1 MRPTFLGF
9 EVQKRSLMLAQKNQ
23 DITGN
28 NLSNINTPG
37 YTRQRVDMYS
47 MYVSGLGDP
56 RWSSRTT
63 TLGLQG
69 QGANAYGVSQ
79 IRDYYID
86 KRYRENVA
94 IEAETEKK
102 ITILTDLEDILDN
115 FESDG
120 LQAKT
125 KDFWAALQ
133 DYSEEKPDSGE
144 VATIVFNAAEN
155 LCRLLNSYYKDI
167 TEVEETYVNELKDNV
182 EYVNKLLEE
191 MTALNYRI
199 EKEKFHY
206 AAEYGPNELY
216 DQMNLYIDELSTFGD
231 IFVHQNANGTFDVEM
246 AGVKVLD
253 GMKMKNSRILMRDY
267 ELYGTASLYFENGQ
281 ELYLSRGILKGYQD
295 EINGNGVYATGG
307 QNNSYGIA
315 YFKSAINVFARTLA
329 EVLNTANG
337 AETDAFRAMFVP
349 ATDGAIITAGNIRV
363 SEDWRKDPTMIGK
376 VRYYNEKTGM
386 YEYGFD
392 EVSDGQ
398 VTRIKYVKV
407 PVYQKD
413 EDGYIKLFDEEG
425 NETGKRAKVQVVD
438 GEVKLY
444 LVDENGVL
452 QGEVDNDADGSP
464 LADLLANGALQYEYV
479 FDDDGN
485 PIPETDEDGN
495 IIYETVDGSAS
506 GIVNLQNT
514 NVKYLFSQF
523 DNKNIMFGH
532 SYDFTGSVFEYIS
545 FISNRLGQ
553 TIDYE
558 NSRYET
564 AVITVNELL
573 DARDN
578 VSGVEMDE
586 EGINMLNYTKWY
598 NASSRMLTT
607 LDDMLD
613 KLINGTG
620 RVGL

>member
-9 EVQKRSLMLAQKNQ
+9 EVQKRTLMMAQKNQ

-47 MYVSGLGDP
+47 MYVRGLGEP
-56 RWSSRTT
+56 RWSSRSAV
-63 TLGLQG
+63 LGMQG
-69 QGANAYGVSQ
+69 QGVNAYGVSQ
-79 IRDYYID
+79 IRDPYID
-86 KRYRENVA
+86 KRYRENVS

-102 ITILTDLEDILDN
+102 VNILSEIEDILDN

-120 LQAKT
+120 LQAATTDLWK
-125 KDFWAALQ
+125 ALQ
-133 DYSEEKPDSGE
+133 DYSEEKPDSRE
-144 VATIVFNAAEN
+144 VATIVMNAATS
-155 LCRLLNSYYKDI
+155 LCRLLNIYDQ
-167 TEVEETYVNELKDNV
+167 ELRDVEMTYVNELKDDV
-182 EYVNKLLEE
+182 SYVNDLLAQ
-191 MTALNYRI
+191 MTALNKRI
-199 EKEKFHY
+199 EQEKFHY
-206 AAEYGPNELY
+206 SPEYGPNELY
-216 DQMNLYIDELSTFGD
+216 DQMNLFIDELATFGD
-231 IFVHQNANGTFDVEM
+231 ISVHQNSNGTFDIEM
-246 AGVKVLD
+246 GGVKVLD
-253 GMKMKNSRILMRDY
+253 GMKMKNSTILMKDY
-267 ELYGTASLYFENGQ
+267 DIYGVASLYFENGQ
-281 ELYLSRGILKGYQD
+281 DLILTRGIFKGFQD
-295 EINGNGVYATGG
+295 MINGNGVYATGG
-307 QNNSYGIA
+307 QNSSYGIA

-376 VRYYNEKTGM
+376 VRYYNEKTGL

-392 EVSDGQ
+392 EVKDGQ
-398 VTRIKYVKV
+398 ITRIKYQMQVK
-407 PVYQKD
+407 YLKD
-413 EDGYIKLFDEEG
+413 ESGNYIYETDDAGNIVYETDEEG
-425 NETGKRAKVQVVD
+425 NEILDDD
-438 GEVKLY
+438 GNRIPKKI
-444 LVDENGVL
+444 
-452 QGEVDNDADGSP
+452 P
-464 LADLLANGALQYEYV
+464 DLLPNGALQYEYV
-479 FDDDGN
+479 LDDEGN

-495 IIYETVDGSAS
+495 IIYETVDGESS

-514 NVKYLFSQF
+514 NVKFLFAQF
-523 DNKNIMFGH
+523 DNKAIMFGH

-558 NSRYET
+558 QSRYET

>member
-9 EVQKRSLMLAQKNQ
+9 EVQKRALMLAQKNQ

-47 MYVSGLGDP
+47 MYVSGLGEP
-56 RWSSRTT
+56 RWSSRNAV
-63 TLGLQG
+63 LGMQG

-86 KRYRENVA
+86 KRYRENVS
-94 IEAETEKK
+94 IEAETEKR
-102 ITILTDLEDILDN
+102 ITILTEIENILDN

-144 VATIVFNAAEN
+144 VATIVFNAAES
-155 LCRLLNSYYKDI
+155 LCRLLNIYDKELR
-167 TEVEETYVNELKDNV
+167 EVEETYVNELKDNV
-182 EYVNKLLEE
+182 NYVNKLLEE
-191 MTALNYRI
+191 MTQLNYRI

-206 AAEYGPNELY
+206 AEEYGPNELY
-216 DQMNLYIDELSTFGD
+216 DQMNLYIDELATFGD
-231 IFVHQNANGTFDVEM
+231 ISVHQNANGTFDVEM

-253 GMKMKNSRILMRDY
+253 GMKMKNSRILMKDY
-267 ELYGTASLYFENGQ
+267 ELFGTAELYFENGQ
-281 ELYLSRGILKGYQD
+281 DVMLSRGILKGYQD
-295 EINGNGVYATGG
+295 MINGNGVYATGG
-307 QNNSYGIA
+307 QNNSYGIP
-315 YFKSAINVFARTLA
+315 YFKSAINIFARTLA

-337 AETDAFRAMFVP
+337 SETDYFRAMFVP
-349 ATDGAIITAGNIRV
+349 AVDGSLITAGNIRV
-363 SEDWRKDPTMIGK
+363 SDFWRNDPTMIGK
-376 VRYYNEKTGM
+376 VRYFNEKTGM

-398 VTRIKYVKV
+398 ITRPKYLRDAQGNLRLFEDPEDLSTELSIKY
-407 PVYQKD
+407 KD
-413 EDGYIKLFDEEG
+413 
-425 NETGKRAKVQVVD
+425 GKA
-438 GEVKLY
+438 Y
-444 LVDENGVL
+444 LWDDVNDDFVR
-452 QGEVDNDADGSP
+452 DADGKLI
-464 LADLLANGALQYEYV
+464 LADGKPAVEV
-479 FDDDGN
+479 DD
-485 PIPETDEDGN
+485 EGN
-495 IIYETVDGSAS
+495 IVYETVDGTSS

-514 NVKYLFSQF
+514 NVKFLFSQF
-523 DNKNIMFGH
+523 DNKLITFGNCH
-532 SYDFTGSVFEYIS
+532 DFNGSFFEYIS
-545 FISNRLGQ
+545 FVSNRLGQ

>member
-9 EVQKRSLMLAQKNQ
+9 EVQKRTLMMAQKNQ
-23 DITGN
+23 DVTGN

-47 MYVSGLGDP
+47 LYVSGLGHP
-56 RWSSRTT
+56 RWSSRAT
-63 TLGLQG
+63 TLAMQG
-69 QGANAYGVSQ
+69 QGVNAWGVSQ
-79 IRDYYID
+79 IRDIYID
-86 KRYRENVA
+86 KRYRENVS
-94 IEAETEKK
+94 IEAETEKR
-102 ITILTDLEDILDN
+102 ITILTDIEDILDN

-120 LQAKT
+120 LQVLT
-125 KDFWAALQ
+125 KNFWAALQ
-133 DYSEEKPDSGE
+133 DYSEEKPDSNE
-144 VATIVFNAAEN
+144 VATIVRNAAEN
-155 LCRLLNSYYKDI
+155 LCRALNVYDQ
-167 TEVEETYVNELKDNV
+167 ELRLVEDTYVNELKDNV
-182 EYVNKLLEE
+182 QYVNKLLEE

-199 EKEKFHY
+199 EQEKFHY
-206 AAEYGPNELY
+206 AEEYGPNELY
-216 DQMNLYIDELSTFGD
+216 DQMNLYIDELATFGD
-231 IFVHQNANGTFDVEM
+231 ITVHQNANGTYNVDM
-246 AGVKVLD
+246 GGVTIVD
-253 GMKMKNSRILMRDY
+253 GMNMKNGRILMKDY
-267 ELYGTASLYFENGQ
+267 DLYGTAELYFENGRDVI
-281 ELYLSRGILKGYQD
+281 LTRGILKGYQD
-295 EINGNGVYATGG
+295 MINGNGVYATGG
-307 QNNSYGIA
+307 QNNSYGIP
-315 YFKSAINVFARTLA
+315 YFRSTIDMFARTLA

-337 AETDAFRAMFVP
+337 AEQDPDRAMFVSSVE
-349 ATDGAIITAGNIRV
+349 DSLITAGNIRI
-363 SEDWRKDPTMIGK
+363 SDSWRLDPTMIGK

-386 YEYGFD
+386 YEYGYD

-398 VTRIKYVKV
+398 VTRIKYMQVT
-407 PVYQKD
+407 VYQKD
-413 EDGYIKLFDEEG
+413 EDGYIKLFDTDG
-425 NETGKRAKVQVVD
+425 NDTGKRAKVQVV
-438 GEVKLY
+438 GNEAKLY
-444 LVDENGVL
+444 LVDENGDL
-452 QGEVDNDADGSP
+452 QGEVDETIDGSP
-464 LADLLANGALQYEYV
+464 LPDLLPNGALQYEYV
-479 FDDDGN
+479 RDDEGN
-485 PIPETDEDGN
+485 LVPETDEDGN
-495 IIYETVDGSAS
+495 IIYETVDGAAS

-523 DNKNIMFGH
+523 DNKAITFGNCH
-532 SYDFTGSVFEYIS
+532 DFTGSFFEYIS

-553 TIDYE
+553 TIEYE